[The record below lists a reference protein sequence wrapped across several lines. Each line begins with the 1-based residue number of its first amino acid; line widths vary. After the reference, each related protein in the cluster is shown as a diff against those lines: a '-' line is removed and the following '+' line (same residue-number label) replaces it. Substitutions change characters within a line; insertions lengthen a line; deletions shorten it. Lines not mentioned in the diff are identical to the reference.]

1 MDRINRVYDSFVK
14 YPNETLNHFPSPD
27 VLFDLFLKNNKTVNL
42 SDLDQETLGHYLS
55 YLNRKQPKIL
65 QDILYDL
72 YITSYYDD
80 PNEFLNIFPDNDV
93 FFDFLHKRNRPI
105 ELNEFDGLDSE
116 IQLEYLKFL
125 MKRDSDLFFNYFKRL
140 FNIDVSDDGN
150 NVYDIVDAESLSTLF
165 CDRRNIISPEYIK
178 DYLNG
183 DLDIS
188 DAYYNSDSAY
198 YVVSDLNE
206 KNLNV
211 LKDKILNNNANL
223 DIEQE
228 TTFLIKNE
236 ITNINKENID
246 KILSDQETC
255 DFIFSEYFSE
265 INGNLNRIYHYASE
279 STYLTTLHNKI
290 FNELSEIFDKVTRL
304 DNGDFKVEIN
314 INTLIKNLDFEQYEY
329 IGTLFGYIQD
339 TNECL
344 SIYNQIDDFP
354 SQETINEYF
363 IDYFE

>member
-1 MDRINRVYDSFVK
+1 MNRIDIVYNSFIEN
-14 YPNETLNHFPSPD
+14 PEMTLRYFPSID
-27 VLFDLFLKNNKTVNL
+27 ALFEIFHINNKKINFD
-42 SDLDQETLGHYLS
+42 DLDQEILGDYLS
-55 YLNRKQPKIL
+55 YLHRKHPKIL
-65 QDILYDL
+65 EDNLYNL
-72 YITSYYDD
+72 YLDSYYDG
-80 PNEFLNIFPDNDV
+80 PNEFLTIFPNNNV
-93 FFDFLHKRNRPI
+93 FFHFLHKINNPI
-105 ELNEFDGLDSE
+105 EFYVFDDLDSQ
-116 IQLEYLKFL
+116 IQSDYLNFL
-125 MKRDSDLFFNYFKRL
+125 QKNHPELLFEYFKRVN
-140 FNIDVSDDGN
+140 NIDVSDDGN

-188 DAYYNSDSAY
+188 DVYYNSDSAY
-198 YVVSDLNE
+198 YVVRSLNE
-206 KNLNV
+206 KNLNE
-211 LKDKILNNNANL
+211 LKDKIFENNTNL

-265 INGNLNRIYHYASE
+265 INGNLNRIYDYASE
-279 STYLTTLHNKI
+279 STYLSTLQNKI

-304 DNGDFKVEIN
+304 DNDDFKVEIN
-314 INTLIKNLDFEQYEY
+314 INTFIKNLDFEQYEY

-344 SIYNQIDDFP
+344 RIYNQIDDFP